1 MSKLGHITKSY
12 GNQLNFAIANTNG
25 DNIMNSILPPN
36 TIILNSQ
43 IDKYNNDTEIMNEIS
58 EYLDMIDMKIVEP
71 ELATENNEITEEDEE
86 NVS

>member
-43 IDKYNNDTEIMNEIS
+43 VDKYNNDTNVTSMFITDIEGTPVR
-58 EYLDMIDMKIVEP
+58 LIVREKG
-71 ELATENNEITEEDEE
+71 EKFVD
-86 NVS
+86 